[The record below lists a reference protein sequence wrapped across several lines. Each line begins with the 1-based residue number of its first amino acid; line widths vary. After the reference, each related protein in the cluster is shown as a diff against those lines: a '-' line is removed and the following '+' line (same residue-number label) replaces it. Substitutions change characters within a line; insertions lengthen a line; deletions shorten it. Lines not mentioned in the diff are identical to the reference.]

1 MGTIQWIVAI
11 FGLMIGL
18 KTISSETSPFCDD
31 YIRCMEQLEIKQHE
45 CLALDKNIRLRSS
58 DACSRQKWDQKLE
71 LNALH
76 MRRAE
81 VARDCVQKN
90 HQDAMLAESTLDE
103 ETRKTCTSLHDK
115 FQFAKGF
122 TSEES
127 TTSSGSRKK
136 RSIKRNKRDAKKS
149 SNSKATECRNA
160 AKLWHKQC
168 SALAKCCPLVEDC
181 KQSTTEIMDQIYE
194 GRHKLHD
201 MHVNNS
207 VSYADTLIRSL
218 PVQEARR
225 NHLKELINAH
235 KQKIAEQKR
244 TIVVFDENEPKK
256 IKQDRSI
263 IVFKEQE
270 APKEIEKKR
279 SIVVFDQPIQE
290 VKHREDKK
298 TMLLGFKNG
307 KATNQ
312 RETKNR
318 VDRKTVLLGFKNGEL
333 PKADGNV
340 YVAKDKE
347 DRRYVGTI
355 LKNGEAG
362 QKNVAAAKDRE
373 DRRYVG
379 TILKNGE
386 AGQEEV
392 KQREDRKT
400 VLLGFRNGEAHPVKH
415 REDKTRLMITLKN
428 GKAAPHP
435 QEAKHRED
443 KRKII
448 VFKNGEGDKRAQNDA
463 LLNALGERYNHLKVA
478 KRDTLIRSLPV
489 AEKKEQQSLAAAKKK
504 DSELSKNFMEALK
517 AYPNRGTDKEKAAFA
532 AKRREAIRDF
542 LKNRRAIFKQTRY
555 GDWPGFPRKK
565 RDIAATVVG
574 AAVSS
579 VVSNLMK
586 NVEESVVQAE
596 SEAAK
601 QVQADL
607 DSDQG
612 RILDTVQQKKPAS
625 PVVQADV
632 EVIVG
637 NTNAT
642 TTTTTAPAGEKK
654 GFFATLFNSFK
665 LFFGTVTNSVG
676 GFFIDVGSRI
686 TNFVEKRIKV

>member
-1 MGTIQWIVAI
+1 MRFQNITVLFI
-11 FGLMIGL
+11 FS
-18 KTISSETSPFCDD
+18 TV
-31 YIRCMEQLEIKQHE
+31 
-45 CLALDKNIRLRSS
+45 LA
-58 DACSRQKWDQKLE
+58 
-71 LNALH
+71 
-76 MRRAE
+76 
-81 VARDCVQKN
+81 
-90 HQDAMLAESTLDE
+90 
-103 ETRKTCTSLHDK
+103 
-115 FQFAKGF
+115 
-122 TSEES
+122 
-127 TTSSGSRKK
+127 
-136 RSIKRNKRDAKKS
+136 
-149 SNSKATECRNA
+149 
-160 AKLWHKQC
+160 
-168 SALAKCCPLVEDC
+168 
-181 KQSTTEIMDQIYE
+181 
-194 GRHKLHD
+194 
-201 MHVNNS
+201 

-612 RILDTVQQKKPAS
+612 RILGQGDFQMLDG
-625 PVVQADV
+625 VQADV

>member
-1 MGTIQWIVAI
+1 MRFQNIILFI
-11 FGLMIGL
+11 FS
-18 KTISSETSPFCDD
+18 TV
-31 YIRCMEQLEIKQHE
+31 
-45 CLALDKNIRLRSS
+45 LA
-58 DACSRQKWDQKLE
+58 
-71 LNALH
+71 
-76 MRRAE
+76 
-81 VARDCVQKN
+81 
-90 HQDAMLAESTLDE
+90 
-103 ETRKTCTSLHDK
+103 
-115 FQFAKGF
+115 
-122 TSEES
+122 
-127 TTSSGSRKK
+127 
-136 RSIKRNKRDAKKS
+136 
-149 SNSKATECRNA
+149 
-160 AKLWHKQC
+160 
-168 SALAKCCPLVEDC
+168 
-181 KQSTTEIMDQIYE
+181 
-194 GRHKLHD
+194 
-201 MHVNNS
+201 

-218 PVQEARR
+218 PVQESPR

-235 KQKIAEQKR
+235 KQKIAEKR
-244 TIVVFDENEPKK
+244 RAIVVFDENEPKK
-256 IKQDRSI
+256 IEQKRSI
-263 IVFKEQE
+263 IVFKGAE

-279 SIVVFDQPIQE
+279 AIVVFDQPIQE

-298 TMLLGFKNG
+298 TVLLGFKNG
-307 KATNQ
+307 KAASQ
-312 RETKNR
+312 RYGDWPGFPRRKREETKNR

-333 PKADGNV
+333 PKADRNV
-340 YVAKDKE
+340 
-347 DRRYVGTI
+347 
-355 LKNGEAG
+355 
-362 QKNVAAAKDRE
+362 VAAKGRE
-373 DRRYVG
+373 DRRYVA

-386 AGQEEV
+386 AGQENVVAAKNRENRRYVATILKNGEAGQDEV

-400 VLLGFRNGEAHPVKH
+400 VLLGFKNGETHPVKH

-463 LLNALGERYNHLKVA
+463 LLNALRERYNHLKVA

-489 AEKKEQQSLAAAKKK
+489 AEKKEQQSLADVKKK

-517 AYPNRGTDKEKAAFA
+517 AYPNRGTDKKRAAFA
-532 AKRREAIRDF
+532 AKRREAIREF
-542 LKNRRAIFKQTRY
+542 LKNRRAIFKQTRS

-612 RILDTVQQKKPAS
+612 RILGQGDLQISQDTVQQKKPAS
-625 PVVQADV
+625 PVANEAVPLPFAPVKAFDV
-632 EVIVG
+632 PK
-637 NTNAT
+637 AT
-642 TTTTTAPAGEKK
+642 TAAPAGDKK

-676 GFFIDVGSRI
+676 GFFIDMGSRI